1 MNDDQVLHA
10 LHFDDSYEVKS
21 VLADGPGGLTELV
34 FLGDVGPFVRKKM
47 SEKMASRGVWS
58 ALSECEC
65 RRLPQVVATYELPD
79 YFVVVYDYV
88 PGETLESLVAQ
99 RGRLSVDAAR
109 GFAFDVC
116 EAAEALHSRNI
127 VHRDI
132 TPANIIVAADG
143 AHLMDLGIARF
154 RVEGASKDTEKLG
167 TFGFASPEQ
176 FGFAQTDA
184 RSDVYSIGRLLG
196 YMLTGVRPDDEGYEA
211 ALGDQAKVLSAYRAV
226 VDKASAF
233 EPSSRY
239 QSAAELAEALRVA
252 AAGGNP
258 ASAAGVAAGAAAG
271 AGGAVA
277 GVAVAAGAAVAS
289 AANVAN
295 AGEASADVSA
305 TKPGSPTAASPSQ
318 QTPQAE
324 ISNENQSVN
333 LQRNTS
339 EGQPS
344 KPRRGGISNTKKL
357 VIAILFILVVGL
369 FIMIFLA
376 YFLGHA
382 ANSASSGAETQT
394 PAATKTQDVG
404 SSTGS
409 SGNSSGSSSTNGA
422 ANPHSSETSSSAGSS
437 IAATSADQ
445 GRSSSNVAAADTGLT
460 VVESGWSCNSSGYV
474 TYVYALRNDS
484 ANTISLPQVKVAGK
498 SSDGSVLFSREDGA
512 MGINPGETQ
521 YCYNVES
528 SGSVPATVEFTPL
541 APSSYN
547 ISKTGNAGS
556 ASVSNVAISQ
566 GQYGRTQVT
575 GEVKV
580 DALSTL
586 SYAGNQIRLV
596 VVLRDA
602 DGNIVGGAV
611 DFITSPGQGGKSTFS
626 IALNGVPEYETAE
639 VYACPW

>member
-99 RGRLSVDAAR
+99 RGRLSVDAAC
-109 GFAFDVC
+109 GFALDVC
-116 EAAEALHSRNI
+116 EAAEALHGRNI

-211 ALGDQAKVLSAYRAV
+211 ALGDQAKVPSAYRAV
-226 VDKASAF
+226 VDRASAF
-233 EPSSRY
+233 EPSARY
-239 QSAAELAEALRVA
+239 QSAAELAEALRAA
-252 AAGGNP
+252 AAGGDS
-258 ASAAGVAAGAAAG
+258 ASVGTGAAAG
-271 AGGAVA
+271 AGGAAV
-277 GVAVAAGAAVAS
+277 GVAVAAGAAVTS

-295 AGEASADVSA
+295 AGGASADVSA
-305 TKPGSPTAASPSQ
+305 SRPESPTVTFPSQ
-318 QTPQAE
+318 QTLQAE
-324 ISNENQSVN
+324 TPNENQSAN

-369 FIMIFLA
+369 FIMIFLT

-382 ANSASSGAETQT
+382 TNSTSSGTTTQT
-394 PAATKTQDVG
+394 PAATTTQNAGSNAG
-404 SSTGS
+404 SS
-409 SGNSSGSSSTNGA
+409 SSGSSGTNSNKGTAVSGGYGQSTASTVGA
-422 ANPHSSETSSSAGSS
+422 AHTGSNIDVPDSGITVTESSWWVS
-437 IAATSADQ
+437 
-445 GRSSSNVAAADTGLT
+445 
-460 VVESGWSCNSSGYV
+460 SSGYLQ
-474 TYVYALRNDS
+474 YVYCIRNDS
-484 ANTISLPQVKVAGK
+484 ADAAYQFPQVSITAKAA
-498 SSDGSVLFSREDGA
+498 DGTILFSLEDTAGDI
-512 MGINPGETQ
+512 GPGGTQ
-521 YCYNVES
+521 FRYGV
-528 SGSVPATVEFTPL
+528 GSDSAEPATVEFKPL
-541 APSSYN
+541 VAKYKKLKSGLN
-547 ISKTGNAGS
+547 TGS
-556 ASVSNVAISQ
+556 FSVSNVSVSE
-566 GQYGRTQVT
+566 GSFGGLKVT
-575 GEVKV
+575 GSVCADDV
-580 DALSTL
+580 
-586 SYAGNQIRLV
+586 GNGNYSQV
-596 VVLRDA
+596 CVFAVFRDSA
-602 DGNIVGGAV
+602 GNIVYGNNT
-611 DFITSPGQGGKSTFS
+611 FINCPQQGSFAAFELQTPE
-626 IALNGVPEYETAE
+626 APEYATCE
-639 VYACPW
+639 VHAFGW

>member
-99 RGRLSVDAAR
+99 RGRLSVDAAC
-109 GFAFDVC
+109 GFALDVC

-154 RVEGASKDTEKLG
+154 RVGGASKDTEKLG

-211 ALGDQAKVLSAYRAV
+211 ALDDQAKVPAAYRAV

-258 ASAAGVAAGAAAG
+258 ASIAGVAAAAMGAAAGAAATTG
-271 AGGAVA
+271 ATPSAA
-277 GVAVAAGAAVAS
+277 NAAGATTQNPTS
-289 AANVAN
+289 
-295 AGEASADVSA
+295 
-305 TKPGSPTAASPSQ
+305 KPESLTAASTSQ
-318 QTPQAE
+318 QASQAE
-324 ISNENQSVN
+324 ASNESHPVN
-333 LQRNTS
+333 PQQNLS

-344 KPRRGGISNTKKL
+344 ESQRRGISNMKKL

-369 FIMIFLA
+369 FIMIFLT

-382 ANSASSGAETQT
+382 TNSTSSGTTTQAPAATTTQNAGSNTGSSSSGSGGTSSNKGTAVSSGA
-394 PAATKTQDVG
+394 G
-404 SSTGS
+404 HSSA
-409 SGNSSGSSSTNGA
+409 STVGA
-422 ANPHSSETSSSAGSS
+422 AHAGSNIDVPDS
-437 IAATSADQ
+437 GITVTE
-445 GRSSSNVAAADTGLT
+445 SSWWIT
-460 VVESGWSCNSSGYV
+460 SSGYLQ
-474 TYVYALRNDS
+474 YVYCIRNDS
-484 ANTISLPQVKVAGK
+484 ADSAYQFPQVSITAKAA
-498 SSDGSVLFSREDGA
+498 DGTILFSREDTAGDI
-512 MGINPGETQ
+512 GPGGMQ
-521 YCYNVES
+521 FRYGV
-528 SGSVPATVEFTPL
+528 GSDSAEPATVEFKPL
-541 APSSYN
+541 VAKYKKLKSGLN
-547 ISKTGNAGS
+547 TGS
-556 ASVSNVAISQ
+556 FSVSNISVAEGSF
-566 GQYGRTQVT
+566 GGLKVT
-575 GEVKV
+575 GSVSADDV
-580 DALSTL
+580 
-586 SYAGNQIRLV
+586 GNGGYSQV
-596 VVLRDA
+596 CVFAVFRDSS
-602 DGNIVGGAV
+602 GNIVYGNDTFV
-611 DFITSPGQGGKSTFS
+611 DCPQQGSSAAFELQTPET
-626 IALNGVPEYETAE
+626 PEYATCE
-639 VYACPW
+639 VHAFGW

>member
-99 RGRLSVDAAR
+99 RGRLSVDAAC
-109 GFAFDVC
+109 GFALNVC

-211 ALGDQAKVLSAYRAV
+211 ALDDQAKAPSAYRAV
-226 VDKASAF
+226 VDRASAF
-233 EPSSRY
+233 EPSARY
-239 QSAAELAEALRVA
+239 QSAAELVEALRVA
-252 AAGGNP
+252 AAGGD
-258 ASAAGVAAGAAAG
+258 SACVGAGAAAG
-271 AGGAVA
+271 A
-277 GVAVAAGAAVAS
+277 AATVAS
-289 AANVAN
+289 AANIAN
-295 AGEASADVSA
+295 AGGASADVSA
-305 TKPGSPTAASPSQ
+305 SRPESSTAASTS
-318 QTPQAE
+318 PQALQAE
-324 ISNENQSVN
+324 TSNENQPVN
-333 LQRNTS
+333 LQQNAS
-339 EGQPS
+339 EEQPS
-344 KPRRGGISNTKKL
+344 KPRRGGIGNTKKL

-369 FIMIFLA
+369 FIMIFLT

-382 ANSASSGAETQT
+382 TNSTSSGAETQT
-394 PAATKTQDVG
+394 PAATTTQNAGSNAG
-404 SSTGS
+404 SS
-409 SGNSSGSSSTNGA
+409 SSGSSGTNSNKGTAVSGGYSQSTASTVGTAHTGSNIDVPDSGITVTE
-422 ANPHSSETSSSAGSS
+422 SSWWIS
-437 IAATSADQ
+437 
-445 GRSSSNVAAADTGLT
+445 
-460 VVESGWSCNSSGYV
+460 SSGYLQ
-474 TYVYALRNDS
+474 YVYCIRNDS
-484 ANTISLPQVKVAGK
+484 ADAAYQFPQVSITAKAA
-498 SSDGSVLFSREDGA
+498 DGTILFSLEDTAGDI
-512 MGINPGETQ
+512 GPGGTQ
-521 YCYNVES
+521 FRYGV
-528 SGSVPATVEFTPL
+528 GSDSAEPATVEFKPL
-541 APSSYN
+541 VAKYKKLKSGLN
-547 ISKTGNAGS
+547 TGS
-556 ASVSNVAISQ
+556 FSVSNVSVSE
-566 GQYGRTQVT
+566 GSFGGLKVT
-575 GEVKV
+575 GLVCADDV
-580 DALSTL
+580 
-586 SYAGNQIRLV
+586 GNGNYSQV
-596 VVLRDA
+596 CVFAVFRDSA
-602 DGNIVGGAV
+602 GNIVYGNNT
-611 DFITSPGQGGKSTFS
+611 FINCPQQGLSAAFELQTPE
-626 IALNGVPEYETAE
+626 APEYATCE
-639 VYACPW
+639 VHAFGW

>member
-99 RGRLSVDAAR
+99 RGRLSVDAAC
-109 GFAFDVC
+109 GFALDVC

-211 ALGDQAKVLSAYRAV
+211 ALGDQAKVPSAYRAV
-226 VDKASAF
+226 VDRASAF

-258 ASAAGVAAGAAAG
+258 TCVGAGAAAG
-271 AGGAVA
+271 A
-277 GVAVAAGAAVAS
+277 AATVAS
-289 AANVAN
+289 AAETKAETPATKTESTSAVSPSV
-295 AGEASADVSA
+295 ASAS
-305 TKPGSPTAASPSQ
+305 
-318 QTPQAE
+318 PQAFQTE
-324 ISNENQSVN
+324 TPNENQPAN

-369 FIMIFLA
+369 FIMIFLT

-382 ANSASSGAETQT
+382 TNSTSSGTTTQT
-394 PAATKTQDVG
+394 PAATTTQNAGSNAG
-404 SSTGS
+404 SS
-409 SGNSSGSSSTNGA
+409 SSGSSGTNSNKGTAVSGGYGQSTASTVGTAHTGSNIDVPDSGITVTE
-422 ANPHSSETSSSAGSS
+422 SSWWVS
-437 IAATSADQ
+437 
-445 GRSSSNVAAADTGLT
+445 
-460 VVESGWSCNSSGYV
+460 SSGYLQ
-474 TYVYALRNDS
+474 YVYCIRNDS
-484 ANTISLPQVKVAGK
+484 ADAAYQFPQVSITAKAA
-498 SSDGSVLFSREDGA
+498 DGTILFSYEDTAGDI
-512 MGINPGETQ
+512 GPGGTQ
-521 YCYNVES
+521 FRYGV
-528 SGSVPATVEFTPL
+528 GSDSAEPVTVEFKPL
-541 APSSYN
+541 VAKYKKLKSGLN
-547 ISKTGNAGS
+547 TGS
-556 ASVSNVAISQ
+556 FSVSNVSASE
-566 GQYGRTQVT
+566 GSFGGLKVT
-575 GEVKV
+575 GLVCADDV
-580 DALSTL
+580 
-586 SYAGNQIRLV
+586 GNGNYSQV
-596 VVLRDA
+596 CVFAVFRDSA
-602 DGNIVGGAV
+602 GNIVYGNNT
-611 DFITSPGQGGKSTFS
+611 FINCPQQGSSAAFELQTPE
-626 IALNGVPEYETAE
+626 APEYATCE
-639 VYACPW
+639 VHAFGW

>member
-99 RGRLSVDAAR
+99 RGRLSVDAAC
-109 GFAFDVC
+109 GFALDVC

-211 ALGDQAKVLSAYRAV
+211 ALGDQAKVPSAYRAV
-226 VDKASAF
+226 VDRASAF

-252 AAGGNP
+252 AAGGDP
-258 ASAAGVAAGAAAG
+258 ASVGAGAAAA
-271 AGGAVA
+271 AGGAAA
-277 GVAVAAGAAVAS
+277 GVAVAAATGTVGVAT
-289 AANVAN
+289 VAD
-295 AGEASADVSA
+295 AGEASAESPA
-305 TKPGSPTAASPSQ
+305 SKPESPSVASSS
-318 QTPQAE
+318 PQAFQVTTA
-324 ISNENQSVN
+324 NENQPAN
-333 LQRNTS
+333 LHRNTS
-339 EGQPS
+339 EGQLS
-344 KPRRGGISNTKKL
+344 KSRRGGISNTKKL

-369 FIMIFLA
+369 FIMIFLT

-382 ANSASSGAETQT
+382 ANSASSGAETQM
-394 PAATKTQDVG
+394 PAATTTQNAG

-409 SGNSSGSSSTNGA
+409 SSSGSSG
-422 ANPHSSETSSSAGSS
+422 TSSSKGTAVSGGSGHSVASTVGSAHAGNNIDVPDSGITVTESS
-437 IAATSADQ
+437 WWIT
-445 GRSSSNVAAADTGLT
+445 
-460 VVESGWSCNSSGYV
+460 SSGNLQ
-474 TYVYALRNDS
+474 YVYCIRNDS
-484 ANTISLPQVKVAGK
+484 ADAAYQFPQVSITAKAA
-498 SSDGSVLFSREDGA
+498 DGTILFSREDTAGDI
-512 MGINPGETQ
+512 G
-521 YCYNVES
+521 
-528 SGSVPATVEFTPL
+528 SGGMQFRYGVGSDSAEPATVEFKPL
-541 APSSYN
+541 VAKYKKLKSGLN
-547 ISKTGNAGS
+547 TGS
-556 ASVSNVAISQ
+556 FSVSNISVAEGSF
-566 GQYGRTQVT
+566 GGLKVT
-575 GEVKV
+575 GSVSADDV
-580 DALSTL
+580 
-586 SYAGNQIRLV
+586 GNGGYSQV
-596 VVLRDA
+596 CVFAVFRDSA
-602 DGNIVGGAV
+602 DNIVYGNNT
-611 DFITSPGQGGKSTFS
+611 FINCPQQGSSATFEMQTPET
-626 IALNGVPEYETAE
+626 PEYATCE
-639 VYACPW
+639 VHAFGW